1 MRHKTT
7 HRLRFND
14 TDQQGHINNAVFM
27 IMLEQGRAEFLVELG
42 IPLRTEA
49 YAMVIVRVELD
60 FLAEMSWPGDVDIE
74 TSVAQLGTSSIRL
87 HQALYQHGVST
98 GRAVSVVVALDR
110 RTKRAMPLSPEWRS
124 MLQPWIEAA

>member
-1 MRHKTT
+1 VRHKTT

-27 IMLEQGRAEFLVELG
+27 VMLEQGRAEFLVELG

-60 FLAEMSWPGDVDIE
+60 FLAEMS
-74 TSVAQLGTSSIRL
+74 GTSSIRL